1 MDSDKCDNIKSFTDD
16 QYENNILKYLNE
28 RKKYVS
34 KLILNKDIIK

>member
-16 QYENNILKYLNE
+16 QYENSILKYLKE
-28 RKKYVS
+28 TKKYVS